1 MFLRAECM
9 VRTLALLVREHVI
22 TVKTQEIKALPM
34 GTAFLK
40 TSLRF
45 QKCWVNGHL

>member
-40 TSLRF
+40 DIFTFSKVL
-45 QKCWVNGHL
+45 G